1 MGTKVEAP
9 QPTAQEIALQQA
21 QLDSIAKQNAETE
34 AFKPYL
40 YKQMG
45 LREVN
50 GQIQEIPW
58 EERMASMAPQER
70 AGYELNDLYLQRQK
84 DAMEGKL
91 PVSPA
96 MEAELAQQGADLE
109 ANLSRRLGPQWS
121 QSTPGIQSM
130 TEFDKRAGLMREEAR
145 RGQISSGEGLL
156 NARMGLLQNTQ
167 AQNVQQGQNWGLPA
181 FSQLQGAYSQAYQ
194 PFQFNR
200 NMQFQAN
207 QQSVANRM
215 GLISGAMGMAGSIA
229 GGGLGAG
236 GRWGQKIG

>member
-1 MGTKVEAP
+1 MGTTVEAP
-9 QPTAQEIALQQA
+9 QPSAQEIALQQA

-34 AFKPYL
+34 AFKPIL

-50 GQIQEIPW
+50 GKLEEVPW

-96 MEAELAQQGADLE
+96 MEAELAQQRADLE

-121 QSTPGIQSM
+121 QSTSGIQSM

-194 PFQFNR
+194 PYQFNR

-207 QQSVANRM
+207 QATSANRM
-215 GLISGAMGMAGSIA
+215 GLIGGAMGAAGAI
-229 GGGLGAG
+229 GGSMFGLGG
-236 GRWGQKIG
+236 IYGKPIN